1 MTDPR
6 PTALIVGAGDFIG
19 SAIAKRF
26 AAGGYRVCMGRR
38 NGDKLKPLADAI
50 VAEGGEAH
58 PFTLDAR
65 KEEQVVE
72 VFRHIEEDIGPLEVV
87 VYNPGGNVN
96 FPIRETTT
104 RVFSKVWEMAC
115 FGGFLCGRE
124 AAKYMAPR
132 EQGSIFF
139 TGATA
144 SVRGGSGFAAFSSA
158 KAGLRALAQ
167 AMARELGP
175 LNIHVAH
182 LIIDAGVD
190 TAWVRSMI
198 EKSRGVSGDEI
209 PEGVLMKPASVA
221 EAYWMLHSQTP
232 DAWTHEMD
240 LRPFGE
246 RW

>member
-1 MTDPR
+1 
-6 PTALIVGAGDFIG
+6 
-19 SAIAKRF
+19 
-26 AAGGYRVCMGRR
+26 
-38 NGDKLKPLADAI
+38 
-50 VAEGGEAH
+50 
-58 PFTLDAR
+58 
-65 KEEQVVE
+65 
-72 VFRHIEEDIGPLEVV
+72 
-87 VYNPGGNVN
+87 
-96 FPIRETTT
+96 
-104 RVFSKVWEMAC
+104 
-115 FGGFLCGRE
+115 
-124 AAKYMAPR
+124 
-132 EQGSIFF
+132 
-139 TGATA
+139 
-144 SVRGGSGFAAFSSA
+144 
-158 KAGLRALAQ
+158 LRALAQ